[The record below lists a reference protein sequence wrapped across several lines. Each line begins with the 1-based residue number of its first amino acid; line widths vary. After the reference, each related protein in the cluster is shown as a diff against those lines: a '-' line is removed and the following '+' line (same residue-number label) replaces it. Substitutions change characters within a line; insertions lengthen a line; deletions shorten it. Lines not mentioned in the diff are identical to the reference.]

1 VSKYWPK
8 GSGRLRVIAPN
19 HTAAKKLLNRV
30 ESAIIDGTWRQ
41 LKDELAGKRR
51 DLTVS
56 QFCQRFLEEYCKVR
70 IRSWERYDLSFTSLN
85 ERMGDIPMREFRRD
99 QLHAYVAERTKK
111 VSPATVN
118 RDIAAIR
125 KMFSY
130 ALECGVIDAHPLVRF
145 PMLREM
151 KKAFKPITL
160 QQFRDLVATADPG
173 IQAMLAIMGEA
184 GLRKEEAMSLEWQ
197 HVDFGRRLVIVE
209 LTKDN
214 EPREIP
220 LSDYALGW
228 LQGIIRFVHCPHVFV
243 NPQTQKRWV
252 NPDKALHRACKKA
265 GIQIAFHDLRRF
277 RCTQWLLDG
286 VDVRTVQHLMGHSD
300 IQTTMRYAGYVSSH
314 ALRSIREAQ
323 KGEDKEVTQEENR
336 RQQQ

>member
-1 VSKYWPK
+1 MAV
-8 GSGRLRVIAPN
+8 VI
-19 HTAAKKLLNRV
+19 HVTQV
-30 ESAIIDGTWRQ
+30 ELG
-41 LKDELAGKRR
+41 LG
-51 DLTVS
+51 
-56 QFCQRFLEEYCKVR
+56 
-70 IRSWERYDLSFTSLN
+70 N
-85 ERMGDIPMREFRRD
+85 IPMRDFRRD
-99 QLHAYVAERTKK
+99 QLHAFVAERTKQ

-130 ALECGVIDAHPLVRF
+130 ALESGVIDAHPLVRF

-214 EPREIP
+214 DPREIP

-228 LQGIIRFVHCPHVFV
+228 LQGIIRYVHCPHVFV
-243 NPQTQKRWV
+243 NPKTHKRWV

-300 IQTTMRYAGYVSSH
+300 IQTTMRYAGYVSCH

-323 KGEDKEVTQEENR
+323 
-336 RQQQ
+336 